1 MPGEKEVT
9 IYDIAD
15 KLNISIA
22 TVSRALKDDP
32 VVNKKTKKKI
42 FDLAEQ
48 LGYRSNHFARNLRN
62 QRTETIGA
70 IVPRLNSYFMSTVI
84 AGIENL
90 ANSEGY
96 NLIIS
101 QSSESAEK
109 EKMSAKTM
117 FNNRVD
123 GLLVSLSYDTN
134 DISHFDQ
141 FSKKNIPVIFF
152 DRAEESKDFTS
163 IVIDNRKAAFE
174 ATSHLIEQGCRRIVH
189 ITAKPKRNV
198 YVDRLD
204 GYKKALVENNIEP
217 REEYI
222 IIGNLSLEAGMEAAK
237 TILKMNPLP
246 DGVLVANDN
255 CAVGC
260 MLAVKQAGVQIPKDI
275 AFAGFN
281 NDPVSQ
287 VIEPNLTTINYPG
300 YEMGE
305 VAARNLINHLNGI
318 YPIHTTNRI
327 VLRSELIIRASS
339 LHLNK

>member
-1 MPGEKEVT
+1 MYKEKEVT
-9 IYDIAD
+9 IYDLAD

-42 FDLAEQ
+42 SELAEKM
-48 LGYRSNHFARNLRN
+48 GYRSNHFARNLRN
-62 QRTETIGA
+62 QRTETIGV

-84 AGIENL
+84 AGIESI

-101 QSSESAEK
+101 QSSESEQK

-117 FNNRVD
+117 FNSRVD

-141 FSKKNIPVIFF
+141 FIKKNIPVIFF
-152 DRAEESKDFTS
+152 DRGEEHDNFTN
-163 IVIDNRKAAFE
+163 VLIDNRKAAYE
-174 ATSHLIEQGCRRIVH
+174 ATKHLIEQGCTRIVH

-198 YVDRLD
+198 YVDRLK
-204 GYKKALVENNIEP
+204 GYKQALAENNIDFKD
-217 REEYI
+217 EYL
-222 IIGNLSLEAGMEAAK
+222 IIGKLSLEDGVEAAAV
-237 TILKMNPLP
+237 IQKMDPLP

-260 MLAVKQAGVQIPKDI
+260 MLSLKQAGIRIPEDI

-281 NDPVSQ
+281 NDPVSK

-305 VAARNLINHLNGI
+305 VAARNLINHLNGTH
-318 YPIHTTNRI
+318 PIHSTNTI

-339 LHLNK
+339 QRTNK

>member
-217 REEYI
+217 REE
-222 IIGNLSLEAGMEAAK
+222 
-237 TILKMNPLP
+237 
-246 DGVLVANDN
+246 
-255 CAVGC
+255 
-260 MLAVKQAGVQIPKDI
+260 
-275 AFAGFN
+275 
-281 NDPVSQ
+281 
-287 VIEPNLTTINYPG
+287 
-300 YEMGE
+300 
-305 VAARNLINHLNGI
+305 
-318 YPIHTTNRI
+318 
-327 VLRSELIIRASS
+327 
-339 LHLNK
+339 